1 MPIYP
6 LPNKEHERLEKL
18 RSYHV
23 LDSLPEESYDRVV
36 RLAGRLLDVP
46 YASVALVEGDRLWF
60 KSHIGFPDSEMDRE
74 YAFCNHA
81 ICQDD
86 VFVIED
92 ASQDP
97 RFADNPYVTG
107 LPHLRFYA
115 GAPLRTDEG
124 LNLGTLAVVDTRPR
138 TVTDSEKRLLEDLA
152 AIVMEALDMRLLIER
167 ADAAESR
174 FADAIESLPNGFALY
189 DKEDRLV
196 HCNERYRQ
204 VYAAGARFI
213 VPGATFEEILRYAV
227 SKGQFPEA
235 AGREEAWIANRLEQ
249 HRNPGEPIEQMLPG
263 DQWLRV
269 QERRTSEGGTV
280 GFRFDITRLKHQER
294 ELARLAW
301 TDSLTGALNR
311 HRFLELAE
319 NEIDRTARHHKPAS
333 LLVVDADHFKQIN
346 DRNGHAAGDEVL
358 KGIVERFKK
367 TLRSHD
373 IIGRLGGEEFGVMLP
388 EIGAE
393 DAVKVAAKLCNA
405 ISEVPFP
412 FEGQLLRA
420 TVSIGVATH
429 EPGDHLHEV
438 MRRADMAL
446 YEAKGAGRN
455 CLVLKAA

>member
-6 LPNKEHERLEKL
+6 LPNQEHERLEKL

-36 RLAGRLLDVP
+36 RLAGNLFDVP
-46 YASVALVEGDRLWF
+46 FASVALVEGDRLWF
-60 KSHIGFPDSEMDRE
+60 KSHIGFPDSEMNRE
-74 YAFCNHA
+74 FAFCNHT
-81 ICQDD
+81 ICGEE

-92 ASQDP
+92 ASRDP
-97 RFADNPYVTG
+97 DFCNNPYVAG
-107 LPHLRFYA
+107 APHLRFYA
-115 GAPLRTDEG
+115 GAPLRTAEG
-124 LNLGTLAVVDTRPR
+124 LNLGTLAVIDTRPR
-138 TVTDSEKRLLEDLA
+138 TVTDAEKKLLEDLA
-152 AIVMEALDMRLLIER
+152 SMVMDALDMRLLIER

-189 DKEDRLV
+189 DKQDRLV

-204 VYAAGARFI
+204 VYSHSARFI

-235 AGREEAWIANRLEQ
+235 AGKEEAWIAKRLEQ
-249 HRNPGEPIEQMLPG
+249 HRNPGEPIEQRLPG

-269 QERRTSEGGTV
+269 QERRTSEGGIV
-280 GFRFDITRLKHQER
+280 GFRFDITKLKHQER

-319 NEIDRTARHHKPAS
+319 KEIDRTARHHKPAS
-333 LLVVDADHFKQIN
+333 LLVLDADHFKQIN
-346 DRNGHAAGDEVL
+346 DRDGHAAGDEVL
-358 KGIVERFKK
+358 KGIVERFKR

-373 IIGRLGGEEFGVMLP
+373 IIGRIGGEEFGILLP
-388 EIGAE
+388 EIGAD

-405 ISEVPFP
+405 ISELPFA

-420 TVSIGVATH
+420 TISIGVATH
-429 EPGDHLHEV
+429 TPGDHLHEV

-446 YEAKGAGRN
+446 YEAKAAGRN